1 MSLIIDAFLKTQPVE
16 NQVLFS
22 LLFFLNCEDE
32 DGTFHADAPISE
44 IEPYVLIVAVS
55 LFESNQGINVPDSY
69 ITDNKS
75 KTLRQLAEEI
85 RALPK
90 LTDEAFCKK
99 LKQDTLTW
107 RVMMERN

>member
-1 MSLIIDAFLKTQPVE
+1 MSIVIDAFLKTPTVE
-16 NQVLFS
+16 NHVLFS

-32 DGTFHADAPISE
+32 DGTFNADAPISD
-44 IEPYVLIVAVS
+44 IEPYILIVAVS

-69 ITDNKS
+69 ITENKS

-90 LTDEAFCKK
+90 LTDKALFQKAEPGYDDV
-99 LKQDTLTW
+99 QDGKG
-107 RVMMERN
+107 